1 MMNKKNQLKNHRN
14 QSGYK
19 QEEVANY
26 LGMCLRQYQRLEANT
41 PKAVRQFY
49 EIAKLFNTSI
59 ESLVY
64 EADTDNIETKVQK

>member
-1 MMNKKNQLKNHRN
+1 
-14 QSGYK
+14 
-19 QEEVANY
+19 
-26 LGMCLRQYQRLEANT
+26 MCLRQYQRLEANT